1 MKINSIILNVLFIII
16 LICLI
21 YFFIYLNN
29 SNFEN
34 FANTDPVDIPTEETI
49 VSSEVDLIEE
59 VKTNNGLTFDKP
71 LKNANFGYILEAVA
85 DNNEYKPKYID
96 GYYWVNI
103 QNMGSQYIY
112 CIMDKKYFGGGW
124 MLAMRSVI
132 GSKNF
137 SYNSTYFKEPSILN
151 NDSKFIANEVIK
163 DLKSDDF
170 SISSI
175 GGQIYSKNLDPMKYD
190 AKFHTFNYTNA
201 SEWMAIFYVKDNNG
215 NIITGGDYV
224 KNTRGWVWYEKDV
237 KIQATDN
244 FNKRFNKIVSPLDLF
259 KFLDDNKISRK
270 ISSKFAQNMSGKFTN
285 AKVRRGKNPLENT
298 NIIFSSQP
306 ISEDNTSF
314 YGINYSNSNRPVSNI
329 RWGFSFNDS
338 EDSSNDAFSGIGTSY
353 VDMSNV
359 NGSQNKN
366 AYSAGNFEMTDNPT
380 TEFLDRPQRELRNAS
395 YAVEWYVREPG
406 VNCSV

>member
-1 MKINSIILNVLFIII
+1 
-16 LICLI
+16 
-21 YFFIYLNN
+21 
-29 SNFEN
+29 
-34 FANTDPVDIPTEETI
+34 
-49 VSSEVDLIEE
+49 
-59 VKTNNGLTFDKP
+59 
-71 LKNANFGYILEAVA
+71 
-85 DNNEYKPKYID
+85 
-96 GYYWVNI
+96 
-103 QNMGSQYIY
+103 
-112 CIMDKKYFGGGW
+112 

-151 NDSKFIANEVIK
+151 NKDTDIIEVIK
-163 DLKSDDF
+163 GLKSDDF

-201 SEWMAIFYVKDNNG
+201 SEWMAIFYVKDKNG
-215 NIITGGDYV
+215 KIITGGDYE

-237 KIQATDN
+237 KIQAIDN
-244 FNKRFNKIVSPLDLF
+244 FNKKFNKIVSPLDLF

-285 AKVRRGKNPLENT
+285 AKVRKGKKPLTDT

-306 ISEDNTSF
+306 ISDDNTSF

-380 TEFLDRPQRELRNAS
+380 TEFLDRPLPELRNAS

>member
-1 MKINSIILNVLFIII
+1 MKIKSIILNVLFIII

-34 FANTDPVDIPTEETI
+34 FAGTDPVEITSEESI
-49 VSSEVDLIEE
+49 VASEVNLIED
-59 VKTNNGLTFDKP
+59 VITNNGLTFNKP
-71 LKNANFGYILEAVA
+71 LKNANFGYILESVA
-85 DNNEYKPKYID
+85 NDNEFKPKFID

-103 QNMGSQYIY
+103 QNIGSQYIY

-137 SYNSTYFKEPSILN
+137 SYDSTYFKQPSTLN
-151 NDSKFIANEVIK
+151 IDSKFIANNVING
-163 DLKSDDF
+163 LRSNDF
-170 SISSI
+170 KISSI
-175 GGQIYSKNLDPMKYD
+175 GEKIYNKNLDPNIFD

-201 SEWMAIFYVKDNNG
+201 SEWMAIFYVKDNKG
-215 NIITGGDYV
+215 NIITGGDYE

-244 FNKRFNKIVSPLDLF
+244 FNKNFNKIVSPLELF
-259 KFLDDNKISRK
+259 RFLDENKKARK
-270 ISSKFAQNMSGKFTN
+270 ISSKFAQNMGGKFTN
-285 AKVRRGKNPLENT
+285 AKVRKGQNPLTNT

-314 YGINYSNSNRPVSNI
+314 YGINYINSNRPVSNI

-353 VDMSNV
+353 IDVSNV

-366 AYSAGNFEMTDNPT
+366 AYSAGNFEMSDNPKV
-380 TEFLDRPQRELRNAS
+380 EFLDRPLPELRNAS

-406 VNCSV
+406 INCSV